1 MKVLPLMG
9 LSPSFGGA
17 GWGKPARQAKFNF
30 KPIFFQTYALYVLL
44 GKLEKDV
51 AYWIYN
57 AIKSLSC

>member
-17 GWGKPARQAKFNF
+17 GWGKPARQA
-30 KPIFFQTYALYVLL
+30 IFFQTYALYVLL